1 MPDDTRGSRDK
12 KREREVGAA
21 TNPSEDDHVSKYTQT
36 KTIQMA
42 VKKKKL
48 LHSPVGED
56 TC

>member
-1 MPDDTRGSRDK
+1 MIREVREIK